1 MEKPVV
7 YVIVWGSEVELKG
20 LPLEIRTEAEKNGG
34 IWVGTGLRISAE
46 KYHLM
51 RDSHPEVGE
60 IVTEIVCLPQSCYA
74 FCQS

>member
-20 LPLEIRTEAEKNGG
+20 LPPEVRAEAEQQGG

-46 KYHLM
+46 KYHRM
-51 RDSHPEVGE
+51 RDSH
-60 IVTEIVCLPQSCYA
+60 TEIDFEVYPKEKPSLKSL
-74 FCQS
+74 SV